1 MKLYTLDGYVF
12 VCPCAVMR
20 LNRILRFDTCS
31 NPQTKYWSCNHP
43 ETFKTYIIYIQGSL
57 HTLTNHLPWTLGLP
71 SPQVSFNCE
80 PLAFSCNVQTT
91 PSHRWNI
98 MACRWSKTSGS
109 SKLSCSWSTR
119 SASTCR
125 IYAMHMSQNP
135 PMASQPHSQTVDVGE
150 HHHRQFPVALA
161 VANMHSS
168 KTRTN
173 QVLSFQ
179 PPRTYDFFGIY
190 WDLNFQQGFVWGL
203 HQSSD
208 LWHSKNKD
216 MAGDWGWLLPFEC
229 KHEQKANRPSEV
241 HAPKEKP
248 LPRDPKITL
257 QMSAAGWTPLL
268 QSHITFVFHI
278 GHNRYSRFPGNAVRT
293 RRGTKPK
300 HYTWKVMTGSSP
312 RRQWRNAPSR
322 TLC

>member
-20 LNRILRFDTCS
+20 LNRILRFDTCW

-43 ETFKTYIIYIQGSL
+43 ETFKIYIILYYICKGHCIAWQIIC
-57 HTLTNHLPWTLGLP
+57 LGLLACHHRKCPSTASRWP
-71 SPQVSFNCE
+71 SPAMCKQHPAIAETSWHAGDPRPAAPPNFLAAGPPALPQQHAAYMQCICRRIPPWHCNHIPK
-80 PLAFSCNVQTT
+80 PLMLANIIIDNFQ
-91 PSHRWNI
+91 SHYI
-98 MACRWSKTSGS
+98 
-109 SKLSCSWSTR
+109 
-119 SASTCR
+119 
-125 IYAMHMSQNP
+125 
-135 PMASQPHSQTVDVGE
+135 
-150 HHHRQFPVALA
+150 A

-216 MAGDWGWLLPFEC
+216 MAGDWGWLLPLEC

-268 QSHITFVFHI
+268 QSHITFVFLTK
-278 GHNRYSRFPGNAVRT
+278 AV
-293 RRGTKPK
+293 
-300 HYTWKVMTGSSP
+300 
-312 RRQWRNAPSR
+312 
-322 TLC
+322 